1 MKRLFAVLLVAM
13 LFIGYVPAQA
23 ATPITDDA
31 VAYGY
36 CKAHDMN
43 YLPEATNDIGY
54 GCTARTVDVEF
65 DIELVDGVQYIGFRA
80 ISDDQSVFWD
90 RIRVEYMTAYAEAQV
105 YFKEHPD
112 ELEKVAAYVEGCE
125 TNQDSLNRALGK

>member
-43 YLPEATNDIGY
+43 YLPETSDYWY
-54 GCTARTVDVEF
+54 GCTTRTADEGL
-65 DIELVDGVQYIGFRA
+65 DPELMADVQYISFQA
-80 ISDDQSVFWD
+80 ISDDQTVYWD
-90 RIRVEYMTAYAEAQV
+90 RIRVDYMTAYTEAQL

-112 ELEKVAAYVEGCE
+112 ELNKVTEYVEGCE
-125 TNQDSLNRALGK
+125 AQQDAIKRALGK